1 MSRKQISTSLD
12 ASEYE
17 AVQEYC
23 DEHGYTDAEGIRRL
37 VSAGL
42 EGSDD
47 RTPTGDQVADEL
59 ADLRRNQTR
68 HRRRDFAWMGL
79 IVASIVYLAVAQL
92 GVLGTQLTTDI
103 GLVIG
108 VAAVAIMML
117 SLAGQL

>member
-1 MSRKQISTSLD
+1 MSRKRISTGLD

-17 AVQEYC
+17 AFQEYC
-23 DEHGYTDAEGIRRL
+23 EEHGYTDAQGVRRL
-37 VSAGL
+37 ISDGL
-42 EGSDD
+42 DGAEREPPPDD
-47 RTPTGDQVADEL
+47 RLADEL
-59 ADLRRNQTR
+59 AALRRNQTR

-79 IVASIVYLAVAQL
+79 LVVAIVYLSVAQL

-108 VAAVAIMML
+108 VAAVAIVGL

>member
-1 MSRKQISTSLD
+1 MSRKRISTGLD

-17 AVQEYC
+17 AFPEYC
-23 DEHGYTDAEGIRRL
+23 EEPGYTDAQGVPRL
-37 VSAGL
+37 LSDGLAGAEREPPPDDRLAAGL
-42 EGSDD
+42 
-47 RTPTGDQVADEL
+47 A
-59 ADLRRNQTR
+59 ALRRNQTR

-79 IVASIVYLAVAQL
+79 LVVAIVYLAVAQL

-108 VAAVAIMML
+108 VAAVAIVGL

>member
-1 MSRKQISTSLD
+1 MSRKRISAGLD

-17 AVQEYC
+17 AFQEYC
-23 DEHGYTDAEGIRRL
+23 EEHGYTDAEGVRRL
-37 VSAGL
+37 ISDGL
-42 EGSDD
+42 DGAEREPPPDD
-47 RTPTGDQVADEL
+47 RLTDEL
-59 ADLRRNQTR
+59 AALRRNQTR

-79 IVASIVYLAVAQL
+79 LVVAIVYLAVAQL

-108 VAAVAIMML
+108 VAAVAIVGL